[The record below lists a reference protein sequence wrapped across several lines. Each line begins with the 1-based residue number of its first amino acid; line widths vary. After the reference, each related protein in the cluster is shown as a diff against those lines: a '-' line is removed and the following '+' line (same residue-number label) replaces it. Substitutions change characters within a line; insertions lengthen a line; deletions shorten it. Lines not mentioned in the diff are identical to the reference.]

1 MRGRKAYVMAL
12 GAVGLA
18 SALTASAFI
27 APNRAAAA
35 TPVYVP
41 HDAATIVAHVPQRDP
56 REIAERAA
64 LAAAPDRVDL
74 AVEIARTDIDRA
86 RSLQDPR
93 YLGRAEATLRPWWNL
108 PDPPPDVL
116 LLRAT
121 IEQSLHDFATARKD
135 LDKLIAERP
144 DDAQAQL
151 TRAVVATVR
160 ADYPAARQSCDAVA
174 RLAPPL
180 VAATCRA
187 PLDAIAGHADEAYR
201 ELSAAIDGGGDASL
215 KGWALT
221 TLAEIAIQRGDY
233 GKAADH
239 LRHVLA
245 LTPDDAYARTALADV
260 LIDQS
265 DPTDA
270 SALLAG
276 YEANDNLLVRRS
288 IAEHMAHGPED
299 ASLAQMMR
307 ARIEAANERGSKV
320 HMREHAMWELAVEGN
335 VPRAL
340 SLAVA
345 NWNVQKE
352 LADARLLAHTAAAAG
367 QPDAAAPVVA
377 WAKQTGVHDAQL
389 DHWLGALK

>member
-41 HDAATIVAHVPQRDP
+41 HDAATIVAHVPPRDP
-56 REIAERAA
+56 REVAERAE

-121 IEQSLHDFATARKD
+121 IEQSLHDFEAARAD
-135 LDKLIAERP
+135 LDALIAVRP
-144 DDAQAQL
+144 GDAQAHL

-160 ADYPAARQSCDAVA
+160 ADYVAARESCDAVA
-174 RLAPPL
+174 TLAPPI
-180 VAATCRA
+180 VTATCRA
-187 PLDAIAGHADEAYR
+187 PLEAMGGHTQVENAYAH
-201 ELSAAIDGGGDASL
+201 LAAALDTRTTPAL
-215 KGWALT
+215 RAWAMT
-221 TLAEIAIQRGDY
+221 TLAELAIQRGDEPV
-233 GKAADH
+233 AARH
-239 LRHVLA
+239 LQAVLA
-245 LTPDDAYARTALADV
+245 LDPEDAYARAALADV
-260 LIDQS
+260 MLAQH
-265 DPTDA
+265 DPAGA

-276 YEANDNLLVRRS
+276 YEQIDNLLVRRA
-288 IAEHMAHGPED
+288 IAEHRAGGPEAD
-299 ASLAQMMR
+299 ALTKKMHD
-307 ARIEAANERGSKV
+307 RIAAAAERGDRV
-320 HMREHAMWELAVEGN
+320 HMREEAMFVLAVDCDQ
-335 VPRAL
+335 PRAL
-340 SLAVA
+340 AIA
-345 NWNVQKE
+345 KDNWAVQKE
-352 LADARLLAHTAAAAG
+352 LADARLFAEAAV
-367 QPDAAAPVVA
+367 DRIDAAPVIE
-377 WAKQTGVHDAQL
+377 WARATGVHDARL
-389 DHWLGALK
+389 ERALGRLP